1 MNVSYKLEFFFLQKL
16 GEQYLIF
23 ILFSMA
29 CLLSNNGDYYIDFL
43 IQQILY
49 AHTKSSCIL
58 IKLSKNEGKTS
69 SILFKH
75 LQSVSRTKY
84 FEIQRL
90 P

>member
-1 MNVSYKLEFFFLQKL
+1 
-16 GEQYLIF
+16 
-23 ILFSMA
+23 MA
-29 CLLSNNGDYYIDFL
+29 YLLSNNGDYDIDFL

-49 AHTKSSCIL
+49 AHTESSCIL
-58 IKLSKNEGKTS
+58 IKLSKNEIKTP

-84 FEIQRL
+84 FEIQGL